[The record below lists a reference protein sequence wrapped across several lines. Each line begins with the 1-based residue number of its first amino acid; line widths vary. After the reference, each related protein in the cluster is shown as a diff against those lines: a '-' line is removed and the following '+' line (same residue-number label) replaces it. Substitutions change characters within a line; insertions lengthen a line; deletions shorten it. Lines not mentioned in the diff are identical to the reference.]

1 MSMPSAQP
9 AQSSCDV
16 AVSAGRHRRR
26 LWLGVTLAAAFVA
39 ALSGWCAPHL
49 ACLILRWR
57 TPLETEV
64 VVLRGA
70 DFGSPPAAPAL
81 LVGRC
86 SPATL
91 QQIIEGASGRWLPR
105 ILFRD
110 GQQVWGTFTE
120 MPEVTWRLEVDARAS
135 EPVITGRLPR
145 GIVERV
151 LASYL
156 TRQRAPLSQV
166 QVQELRVRG
175 EPRVDRHTAWQVELG
190 GSAQLSLWE
199 QSLPISVEHLDLTLT
214 TTLTPQAGGN
224 YALAA
229 EVILNEL
236 RGTTPLGALAPLMP
250 TVQSA
255 TNRILTQELVNVVLP
270 GWWPSATHWDLQM
283 VAEGNLSEF

>member
-1 MSMPSAQP
+1 MTMPPAQP
-9 AQSSCDV
+9 LCD
-16 AVSAGRHRRR
+16 ATISVSRRR
-26 LWLGVTLAAAFVA
+26 RRIGFGVTLAAALVVG
-39 ALSGWCAPHL
+39 LSGWYAGHL
-49 ACLILRWR
+49 ACFLLRWQA
-57 TPLETEV
+57 PLATEM

-70 DFGSPPAAPAL
+70 GFGGAATSSAMV
-81 LVGRC
+81 VGRC

-105 ILFRD
+105 ILLRD
-110 GQQVWGTFTE
+110 GQRVWGTFTE
-120 MPEVTWRLEVDARAS
+120 MPEVTWRLEVDATAH

-145 GIVERV
+145 GIVERE

-166 QVQELRVRG
+166 KVQEMRVSGEPHADRHAVWQVQ
-175 EPRVDRHTAWQVELG
+175 LG
-190 GSAQLSLWE
+190 GSAQLYLWE

-214 TTLTPQAGGN
+214 TTLTPQATRT

-229 EVILNEL
+229 QVMFNEL

-255 TNRILTQELVNVVLP
+255 TNRILTQELVKVVVP
-270 GWWPSATHWDLQM
+270 GWWPSATHWDLQV
-283 VAEGNLSEF
+283 VAEGNISEF